1 MIWVWTIHQKNF
13 NPIFVDNLIRLQGS
27 TLPYAGRVEVFYT
40 GVWGAISSSNWDITD
55 ATVVCRQL
63 GYSAGAEVALKNG
76 VYGLVSGPVWI
87 TNLQCTGSE
96 SNVMECVHDGLG
108 NKTEWQ
114 HRAYTVASVICKDS
128 SFNNGNKKF
137 PLYSH
142 TVLQASHFLIV
153 TLHYIIIS
161 F

>member
-1 MIWVWTIHQKNF
+1 MGIDNTPKRNF

-40 GVWGAISSSNWDITD
+40 GVWGAISSSNWDIND
-55 ATVVCRQL
+55 ATVACRQL
-63 GYSAGAEVALKNG
+63 GYLADDFKVALKNG

-108 NKTEWQ
+108 NKTEL
-114 HRAYTVASVICKDS
+114 HRRGNIASVICKDS
-128 SFNNGNKKF
+128 SSTNGNKKF
-137 PLYSH
+137 HLYSH
-142 TVLQASHFLIV
+142 TQFCRRLTF
-153 TLHYIIIS
+153 
-161 F
+161 

>member
-1 MIWVWTIHQKNF
+1 MGMDNTPKKPF
-13 NPIFVDNLIRLQGS
+13 NLIFVDNQIRLQGS
-27 TLPYAGRVEVFYT
+27 TLPYAGRVEVFYK
-40 GVWGAISSSNWDITD
+40 GVWGAISSRNWDIND

-96 SNVMECVHDGLG
+96 SNVVECVHDGLG

-114 HRAYTVASVICKDS
+114 RRDNIASVICKDS
-128 SFNNGNKKF
+128 SFTNGKKHF
-137 PLYSH
+137 HLYSH
-142 TVLQASHFLIV
+142 TQFCRRLTF
-153 TLHYIIIS
+153 
-161 F
+161 

>member
-1 MIWVWTIHQKNF
+1 M
-13 NPIFVDNLIRLQGS
+13 
-27 TLPYAGRVEVFYT
+27 FYT
-40 GVWGAISSSNWDITD
+40 GVWGAISSSNWDIND

-76 VYGLVSGPVWI
+76 VYGPVRGPVWI

-114 HRAYTVASVICKDS
+114 NRAYTASVICKDS
-128 SFNNGNKKF
+128 SFNNGKKF
-137 PLYSH
+137 HLYSH
-142 TVLQASHFLIV
+142 TVLPTSHFLIF
-153 TLHYIIIS
+153 TLLYIIIT

>member
-1 MIWVWTIHQKNF
+1 MF
-13 NPIFVDNLIRLQGS
+13 
-27 TLPYAGRVEVFYT
+27 YA
-40 GVWGAISSSNWDITD
+40 GVWGAISSSNWDIND

-76 VYGLVSGPVWI
+76 VYGPVSGPVWI

-96 SNVMECVHDGLG
+96 TNVMECVHDGLG

-114 HRAYTVASVICKDS
+114 RRPYTASVICKDS

-137 PLYSH
+137 HLYSD
-142 TVLQASHFLIV
+142 TQFCRRLTF
-153 TLHYIIIS
+153 
-161 F
+161 

>member
-1 MIWVWTIHQKNF
+1 MF
-13 NPIFVDNLIRLQGS
+13 
-27 TLPYAGRVEVFYT
+27 YA
-40 GVWGAISSSNWDITD
+40 GVWGTISSSNWDIND

-108 NKTEWQ
+108 NKTELQ
-114 HRAYTVASVICKDS
+114 RRGNIASVICKDS
-128 SFNNGNKKF
+128 SFTNGKKKVS
-137 PLYSH
+137 LN
-142 TVLQASHFLIV
+142 V
-153 TLHYIIIS
+153 
-161 F
+161 

>member
-1 MIWVWTIHQKNF
+1 M
-13 NPIFVDNLIRLQGS
+13 
-27 TLPYAGRVEVFYT
+27 FYT
-40 GVWGAISSSNWDITD
+40 GVWGAISSSNWDIND

-108 NKTEWQ
+108 NKTELQ
-114 HRAYTVASVICKDS
+114 RRGNIASVICKDS
-128 SFNNGNKKF
+128 SFTTGNKKF
-137 PLYSH
+137 DLSSH
-142 TVLQASHFLIV
+142 TQFCRRLTFYSPVI
-153 TLHYIIIS
+153 LHDIIIS

>member
-1 MIWVWTIHQKNF
+1 MIWVWTTHQKKHF
-13 NPIFVDNLIRLQGS
+13 NLIFVDNLIRLQGS
-27 TLPYAGRVEVFYT
+27 TLPYAGRVEVFYS
-40 GVWGAISSSNWDITD
+40 GVWGAISISKWDIND

-108 NKTEWQ
+108 NKTELQ
-114 HRAYTVASVICKDS
+114 HRAYTASVICKDS
-128 SFNNGNKKF
+128 SFTNGNKKF
-137 PLYSH
+137 HLYSH
-142 TVLQASHFLIV
+142 TQFCRRLTF
-153 TLHYIIIS
+153 
-161 F
+161 